1 MECGIGIILCETMYK
16 NMDTLSHQGSGGD
29 GSRDVPVRYERA
41 IEH

>member
-1 MECGIGIILCETMYK
+1 MILYAMYICHMNK